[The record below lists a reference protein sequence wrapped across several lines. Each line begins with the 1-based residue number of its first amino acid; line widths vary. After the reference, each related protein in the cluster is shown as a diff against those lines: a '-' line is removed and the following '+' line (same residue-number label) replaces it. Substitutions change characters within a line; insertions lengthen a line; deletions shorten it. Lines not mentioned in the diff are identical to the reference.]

1 MSASNVLLQS
11 AKPFQGAA
19 SGVWPSTIRRPVHII
34 SKNSQGKPVTVGR
47 LLSQVQSTPKHTMLL
62 GQCTEGLPVFM
73 GLDDPLAGA
82 ILISGEN
89 SCGRTHQLQV
99 MADSAI
105 RRYSPEKLQISILTL
120 HPEEWT
126 TLQKGI
132 HQQKY
137 LNAIHAWYDCGSE
150 KLIQKIMNFAEMRRD
165 GLPNTAHQM
174 ILLDDLNFIEYLSY
188 ESQMN
193 LHWLLAYGAQLGF
206 TMVATLNTVYA
217 SNFRYWVDIF
227 RTRIFGRNEINNATD
242 VVAMHPRL
250 ETESLAP
257 GSFCVWLE
265 GDWLTYHLP
274 MLGD

>member
-1 MSASNVLLQS
+1 MSALNVLVQS
-11 AKPFQGAA
+11 AKPFQRVA
-19 SGVWPSTIRRPVHII
+19 SGVWPSTIRRPGHII
-34 SKNSQGKPVTVGR
+34 SKTTQGKPVTVGR
-47 LLSQVQSTPKHTMLL
+47 LLSQVQSTPNQTMLL

-82 ILISGEN
+82 VLIIGEN

-99 MADSAI
+99 MVDSAI
-105 RRYSPEKLQISILTL
+105 RRHSPEKLRISILTL
-120 HPEEWT
+120 HPEEWA
-126 TLQKGI
+126 TLKKDI

-137 LNAIHAWYDCGSE
+137 LKAIHAWYDRGSE
-150 KLIQKIMNFAEMRRD
+150 ILIRKIMNSAEMRRD
-165 GLPNTAHQM
+165 GQPYTAHHM

-193 LHWLLAYGAQLGF
+193 LHWLLTYGAQLGF

-227 RTRIFGRNEINNATD
+227 RTRIFGRNEINNAAD
-242 VVAMHPRL
+242 RVAMHPGL
-250 ETESLAP
+250 ETKSLAT
-257 GSFCVWLE
+257 GSFRVFSE
-265 GDWLTYHLP
+265 GDWLTYQLP